1 MRVFAMRSTMEEKL
15 DKVICNC
22 CGKEI
27 AKDSY
32 GYIQDYVHIEKEW
45 GYFSNKDGEK
55 HSLDLCEACY
65 DKLLEQCRVLPENI
79 SFAKAEK

>member
-1 MRVFAMRSTMEEKL
+1 MRKFVENSTMEQQL

-27 AKDSY
+27 CKDSY
-32 GYIQDYVHIEKEW
+32 GYMHDYIHIEKNW

-55 HSLDLCEACY
+55 HSLDICEECY
-65 DKLLEQCRVLPENI
+65 DKLLTKFHILPEDFSNR
-79 SFAKAEK
+79 